1 MKASIVIPNLN
12 GAGWLRDSI
21 ESIWAQTEQDFEL
34 IIIDNGSTDES
45 LAIARSYMGR
55 SGYTLVENQTNTG
68 FSAAVNTGIGLAKGE
83 YVVLFNNDAF
93 AQPDWLAQL
102 IAMADAEPRAFAV
115 QSLMIRHF
123 ERDIC
128 DDAGDYVTLF
138 GWACKR
144 GDGMYWRRYTKPG
157 RVFSACGGASLYRK
171 SILDEIGLFD
181 ELFFA
186 YFEDVDISWR
196 ANSLGYKNLYCPA
209 AKCYHICGATTGAV
223 RYNEFKSVQS
233 GRNSI
238 LLPYKNMPL
247 GMLLLNFIPLALGY
261 LLKILVFGLRGF
273 RTPYI
278 KGAREAFRAIP
289 KVKKPKF
296 RWSNLPHYALIEL
309 WLAADVFRYI
319 GYRIMR
325 FFKIR

>member
-21 ESIWAQTEQDFEL
+21 ESIWAQMEQDFEL

-45 LAIARSYMGR
+45 LAIARSYVGR
-55 SGYTLVENQTNTG
+55 PGYTLVENQTNTG

-144 GDGMYWRRYTKPG
+144 GDGMYWAALYKAGAHFFRLRRGQPVPQK
-157 RVFSACGGASLYRK
+157 
-171 SILDEIGLFD
+171 
-181 ELFFA
+181 
-186 YFEDVDISWR
+186 
-196 ANSLGYKNLYCPA
+196 
-209 AKCYHICGATTGAV
+209 H
-223 RYNEFKSVQS
+223 
-233 GRNSI
+233 
-238 LLPYKNMPL
+238 
-247 GMLLLNFIPLALGY
+247 
-261 LLKILVFGLRGF
+261 FG
-273 RTPYI
+273 
-278 KGAREAFRAIP
+278 
-289 KVKKPKF
+289 
-296 RWSNLPHYALIEL
+296 
-309 WLAADVFRYI
+309 
-319 GYRIMR
+319 
-325 FFKIR
+325 